1 MKKFEIVQEVRLPNE
16 KKIIGHIKQS
26 LGNSRGPYPDLNGY
40 YYTPKGSKSYGEL
53 FESIAEVNRSLG
65 L

>member
-16 KKIIGHIKQS
+16 KKIIGHIKKS
-26 LGNSRGPYPDLNGY
+26 LGNSGGPYPDAEGY
-40 YYTPKGSKSYGEL
+40 YYQPKGSKLYGEL
-53 FESIAEVNRSLG
+53 FESIAEINRSLG